1 MTRAPDANVFVLRS
15 SSEMVNFNTAKLAI
29 DYEMAKLIS
38 AFFDGGRGPRKEDVD
53 NELSKP
59 GFGYPDLGSEENK
72 KG

>member
-1 MTRAPDANVFVLRS
+1 
-15 SSEMVNFNTAKLAI
+15 MVNFNTAKLAI